1 MKNTGKRIISALL
14 VAIMFIGIAPMEFL
28 TGLSFG
34 GLFGMKANAVDY
46 EIIYVN
52 DLSNLNYKIYNALR
66 TGKQSTIYVNGVNT
80 YWAFSVYKGKSIDY
94 QVRLKDMSNDSWKDR
109 QTFYNTHNSYGDIN
123 NKLTVAANKVEGDPT
138 TNIRYAYKTCTYKY
152 VDNRTAWFLPWYDW
166 DNYIN
171 QADIGE
177 YYTLYIAWLDF
188 FVNPDD
194 NDLTLYCHKNGHV
207 ELTFYYPDVGA
218 LNTSKSKCIR
228 TTQIPVVNDITT
240 TLLPHFTISLTN
252 YGARQYY
259 IDSYYLSGRGKETK
273 LSKEIQKNK
282 KGIEIAW
289 ATGQALK
296 TLIIDGKIPIK
307 ELIKLGSKIAG
318 TDVFESIVDGS
329 TTSSSYTADKKHPV
343 SKNGKYVFRFSVY
356 PRKELKDCEDFF
368 QTIVILDYIN
378 KNSSSVKKTYSIEF
392 DTNEEQTIVV
402 NAKSSWI
409 NATAI
414 KNPNSTIYPAETSKL
429 TFSNLSATDNT
440 NATSRNVEVK
450 LDGKINNSGNQKI
463 TSYGFLVK
471 KGSSSLAMKDA
482 KWTCNDATTKGTVSL
497 SRTIKDLEPDSLYY
511 YAVFAKTS
519 QGLLCSSIKSF
530 RTKKVRPYETKI
542 NFVKT
547 VNYRNGELMNSNELG
562 IGDSVTVEWDGKLPK
577 YAEWYK
583 MEITHPDGTTE
594 IKDQIKGT
602 RATIQLTEEGT
613 YGFRVRACNTAGES
627 DWTTTEDKSIVHPDV
642 SLTFMVGE
650 KEYEKHIL
658 TWGHDLESMPAV
670 PSIAGSVFCGWFR
683 EGDATLA
690 SVKNI
695 REDTVLFAQF
705 KDNYFIVRFQ
715 DADGNDIHF
724 QDDSGK
730 DITAQKVPY
739 GGTAQTP
746 QNAPVPDDCKFVGW
760 DHSYSNIVEHLTI
773 KAVVVKKDDALPVA
787 IVNDGSADPAT
798 AVRHDYGYEI
808 NCTLRN
814 ETPQKD
820 VRGRI
825 IVAIKSVEGK
835 LLTITESA
843 AYFIKG
849 NPTVSVN
856 DDKSGYNTDTLKI
869 VVPIDAAR
877 DAAGMTGVTAEIYAV
892 ESFRNTVPLSNAVI
906 MTITN
911 CANPDHC
918 SWTRWFSEPQEQYQT
933 NEKET
938 VTEYRYQVFEQRQT
952 NFLSEV
958 QALNAIEAS
967 EAANSNEDVEGQRW
981 VYYDDESKTTTT
993 TSGWSKVKPEVLEYR
1008 TIEEKTV
1015 EERTTHYYYK
1025 RYKYYNSGWWY
1036 SYGSSWATNNGYSG
1050 KWEYKDTTSPL
1061 PEYKKT
1067 SDGHAMRYGNANDF
1081 WFKASV
1087 NTSQGTTYTKDSA
1100 SILTGTHKEYRYT
1113 DEIHTYVLNRW
1124 SEWTDWSAKA
1134 PDSVELDISDEND
1147 ITISSV
1153 KAPLTSDEAIIKYV
1167 NDPLT
1172 KDERKDKKL
1181 VMQYR
1186 TFYRYKTS
1194 DLSSVAEAD
1203 YEFDPTTEQKYGCAG
1218 NICLLIPGTTEEEI
1232 HEKYAGKQLTLFV
1245 YKYNEVSDWTTE
1257 YVAQATI
1264 QDDDV
1269 GSYTFEQGVLREKPT
1284 EETGDFTV
1292 ILSIQGSTDSIYL
1305 GKIEAPVP
1313 VYTVIYK
1320 DDADFGGTVI
1330 SEQQVPKGGDA
1341 EAPDLTAIEHEG
1353 YTFSHWDMR
1362 STNINGDTEINAEF
1376 DRNMYTVILND
1387 PLKDDG
1393 GITFVRI
1400 PHGATLRVDRTT
1412 FIEKTEEVD
1421 EDIFLCQ
1428 SAAETPEM
1436 RFVKWD
1442 LINPS
1447 DEDGIVKEEIA
1458 VTQDMVL
1465 TALYEPRTYEVLFM
1479 NIDEQNVEAAP
1490 QGARAL
1496 VRAAEEEDGVGE
1508 EARVVKV
1515 QEVQYGDT
1523 LNSTSDYVDDVDFG
1537 DDVILFGWSTED
1549 DDEII
1554 DFDTFTISEDTYLT
1568 PQYTFINTVET
1579 PTSNVETGSYTSSQ
1593 VVTLSTETENAVI
1606 YYTLD
1611 GSDPSISETAIEY
1624 TSPIAITTSCVL
1636 RTMAC
1641 KFNCNNSDEAAYVYA
1656 INDGSEPAQHVV
1668 TYAVYD
1674 YELPLKQFLVE
1685 EGTMLKPSDFPTVD
1699 VDGYT
1704 FDGAYRTV
1712 QAPEENE
1719 EYPTFSNPWDFG
1731 ADFIFEDV
1739 TLYLNY
1745 TANTYTVAFLDYD
1758 GFVLDEQEIAYG
1770 ASAEEPNAPER
1781 EGYVFV
1787 GWDTEAYEYV
1797 TGDLEL
1803 NAVYV
1808 PESEYA
1814 RVTLNKSKYTATQGT
1829 SFRLTAEVTGNLE
1842 NPALIW
1848 SSSDE
1853 NVAIVDDDGTVTTTG
1868 KGTAD
1873 ITVQIENSIEYAV
1886 CKLTVLPDPNA
1897 ELMLRSNS
1905 YLTMDDYGF
1914 IRGFTVYT
1922 DEELNHFA
1930 PTVAEVRGEFANSDL
1945 VFVSADG
1952 TMLTDDDHIGTG
1964 TVIRLMDGDQEL
1976 DSVTVIISGDLDGNG
1991 YITTHDASLILQAVV
2006 QKIVL
2011 TDLQIAAADVNGSG
2025 SVNNPDA
2032 SMILRYLVGK
2042 ETL

>member
-1 MKNTGKRIISALL
+1 MKQTGKRILAALL
-14 VAIMFIGIAPMEFL
+14 VAVMIIGIAPIDSL
-28 TGLSFG
+28 TGLDFG
-34 GLFGMKANAVDY
+34 GLFGVKASAAN
-46 EIIYVN
+46 IIDDSHIATGVRGGQSVYITSN
-52 DLSNLNYKIYNALR
+52 SGGWLQNTFKDTFLNHYGWFDIPKTHATFWLKRTEGSEALYDHTLSNNKVSLTVYQNINNTWKYCGTSYVQFKNDYSNTSPWTLIANSAKIETVISGGDSTAMVVNMAIGKSYLEFPQYGTKYRVDILPQDLDSTLNVDNLSVSDLEFRVKLNY
-66 TGKQSTIYVNGVNT
+66 G
-80 YWAFSVYKGKSIDY
+80 
-94 QVRLKDMSNDSWKDR
+94 
-109 QTFYNTHNSYGDIN
+109 
-123 NKLTVAANKVEGDPT
+123 
-138 TNIRYAYKTCTYKY
+138 
-152 VDNRTAWFLPWYDW
+152 
-166 DNYIN
+166 
-171 QADIGE
+171 
-177 YYTLYIAWLDF
+177 
-188 FVNPDD
+188 
-194 NDLTLYCHKNGHV
+194 
-207 ELTFYYPDVGA
+207 
-218 LNTSKSKCIR
+218 
-228 TTQIPVVNDITT
+228 
-240 TLLPHFTISLTN
+240 
-252 YGARQYY
+252 
-259 IDSYYLSGRGKETK
+259 
-273 LSKEIQKNK
+273 
-282 KGIEIAW
+282 
-289 ATGQALK
+289 
-296 TLIIDGKIPIK
+296 
-307 ELIKLGSKIAG
+307 
-318 TDVFESIVDGS
+318 
-329 TTSSSYTADKKHPV
+329 
-343 SKNGKYVFRFSVY
+343 
-356 PRKELKDCEDFF
+356 
-368 QTIVILDYIN
+368 
-378 KNSSSVKKTYSIEF
+378 
-392 DTNEEQTIVV
+392 
-402 NAKSSWI
+402 
-409 NATAI
+409 
-414 KNPNSTIYPAETSKL
+414 
-429 TFSNLSATDNT
+429 
-440 NATSRNVEVK
+440 
-450 LDGKINNSGNQKI
+450 KI
-463 TSYGFLVK
+463 TSVATTTTSQSFQSANSKALNNPNAVVIPAQTATVK
-471 KGSSSLAMKDA
+471 FTDLSHSVNPTKQSAPKKSSSSSNVTTDDRIVKASLSGKIKNSNGIGLKYGVYLKEKSNQITGKDVI
-482 KWTCNDATTKGTVSL
+482 WSNNNTTKNKTISVSASKSNL
-497 SRTIKDLEPDSLYY
+497 TPNTKYY
-511 YAVFAKTS
+511 YAIYAKTNS
-519 QGLLCSSIKSF
+519 SLYCSEIKSF
-530 RTKKVRPYETKI
+530 MTPKVRPYETKI

-583 MEITHPDGTTE
+583 METTHPDGTTE

-613 YGFRVRACNTAGES
+613 YSFRVCACNTAGES
-627 DWTTTEDKSIVHPDV
+627 DWTTTEDKAIVHPDV

-695 REDTVLFAQF
+695 RKDTVLFAQF

-746 QNAPVPDDCKFVGW
+746 QNVPVPDDCKFVGW

-825 IVAIKSVEGK
+825 IVAIKSAEGK

-938 VTEYRYQVFEQRQT
+938 MTEYRYQVFEQRQT

-1061 PEYKKT
+1061 LEYKKT

-1172 KDERKDKKL
+1172 KDERKDKKI

-1186 TFYRYKTS
+1186 TFYQYKTS

-1421 EDIFLCQ
+1421 EDIFLYQ

-1523 LNSTSDYVDDVDFG
+1523 LNSTSDFVDDVDFG

-1674 YELPLKQFLVE
+1674 YELPLMQFLVS
-1685 EGTMLKPSDFPTVD
+1685 EGATLDSSILIDTE
-1699 VDGYT
+1699 GYT
-1704 FDGAYRTV
+1704 FDGAYRSA
-1712 QAPEENE
+1712 QAPTEDE
-1719 EYPTFSNPWDFG
+1719 EYPSLSDPWNFAIDTVTG
-1731 ADFIFEDV
+1731 DV
-1739 TLYLNY
+1739 VLYLNY
-1745 TANTYTVAFLDYD
+1745 TANTYTVTFLDYD
-1758 GFVLDEQEIAYG
+1758 GFVLDEQEVTYG
-1770 ASAEEPNAPER
+1770 SSAEEPDAPER

-1787 GWDTEAYEYV
+1787 GWDTEAFEYV
-1797 TGDLEL
+1797 TGDLDV

-1814 RVTLNKSKYTATQGT
+1814 RVSLNKSKYTATQGT
-1829 SFRLTAEVTGNLE
+1829 SFRLTADVTGNLE
-1842 NPALIW
+1842 NPTLIW

-1853 NVAIVDDDGTVTTTG
+1853 NVAIVDDDGTVTATG

-1952 TMLTDDDHIGTG
+1952 TTLTDDDHIGTG
-1964 TVIRLMDGDQEL
+1964 TVIRLMDDEQEL
-1976 DSVTVIISGDLDGNG
+1976 DSVTVVISGDLDGNG

-2025 SVNNPDA
+2025 AVNNPDA